1 MGSMIFKSGVGCTG
15 KLGICKE
22 ASPNTKST
30 RSTSASTQ
38 LGGLAGT
45 LEPRAV
51 RAPPAPDAAVYI
63 SQYAPRSCTGAE
75 GGEPRGARWELKC
88 GCGPYPSRPG
98 PAPHLWEW

>member
-1 MGSMIFKSGVGCTG
+1 MRELGGTKSCVGSMIFKSGVGYTG

-38 LGGLAGT
+38 LGGPAGA

-51 RAPPAPDAAVYI
+51 RALPAPDAAVYS
-63 SQYAPRSCTGAE
+63 SQYAPRWCTGAE
-75 GGEPRGARWELKC
+75 GGSRAEPAG
-88 GCGPYPSRPG
+88 S
-98 PAPHLWEW
+98 